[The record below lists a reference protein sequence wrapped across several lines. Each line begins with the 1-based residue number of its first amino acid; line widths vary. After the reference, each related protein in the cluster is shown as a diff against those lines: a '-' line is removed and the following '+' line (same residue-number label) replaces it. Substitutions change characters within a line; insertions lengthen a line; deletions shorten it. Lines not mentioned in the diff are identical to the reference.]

1 MKYIID
7 YIIVFTDWL
16 ITAIKDILL
25 LLWNV
30 ILIVVEAGKFLI
42 SVVTSLPALV
52 TVPAVALVVACVLYK
67 VLGREGEKQ
76 VNGRSCKPVWS
87 RFFDTLEC
95 KASWYANY
103 VLVRS
108 CSHFWYYR

>member
-42 SVVTSLPALV
+42 PVVTSLPALV

-67 VLGREGEKQ
+67 VLGREGGE
-76 VNGRSCKPVWS
+76 
-87 RFFDTLEC
+87 
-95 KASWYANY
+95 AS
-103 VLVRS
+103 
-108 CSHFWYYR
+108 